1 MSKRRDR
8 QLVRR
13 VQRKSED
20 GFEHFFD
27 SLFPRLYRFA
37 RTRLGGRVAE
47 ADIEDIVQETML
59 KAVRN
64 LDAYRGEASLFT
76 WACQICRHEI
86 AAWHRREGRV
96 VVTDGN
102 MRESNDDTEPAEGT
116 GADELERRST
126 EEAVQLALDRLP
138 PEYAMVLEGKYV
150 VGWTVSEVA
159 RHVGRSRIATQSLL
173 ARARRAFGRCYLEV
187 QGSDQGERDE

>member
-13 VQRKSED
+13 VQRKRED
-20 GFEHFFD
+20 GFEDFFD

-37 RTRLGGRVAE
+37 RVRLGGGVAE

-86 AAWHRREGRV
+86 AAWRRRESRAV
-96 VVTDGN
+96 VPDGDL
-102 MRESNDDTEPAEGT
+102 REGNDDTEPDGVIGE
-116 GADELERRST
+116 DELERRST

-138 PEYAMVLEGKYV
+138 ADYAMALEGKYV
-150 VGWTVSEVA
+150 FGWTVSEVA
-159 RHVGRSRIATQSLL
+159 RQVGRSRIATQSLL
-173 ARARRAFGRCYLEV
+173 ARARRAFGRCYLEL
-187 QGSDQGERDE
+187 QERGRGERDE